1 MPFNSQMTS
10 EKGRELLEIIIV
22 LKEIGLSKDEIKK
35 TILEYLLK

>member
-10 EKGRELLEIIIV
+10 EKGRELFEIVIV